1 MFGVTGIAGVGS
13 PSQARA
19 GLFLAGHG
27 GDKGLSKLARVLNG
41 LGFRGLGFRGLG
53 FSGVV
58 GLCRPSRVVV

>member
-41 LGFRGLGFRGLG
+41 LGFRGLGFR
-53 FSGVV
+53 V
-58 GLCRPSRVVV
+58 